1 MINRESFITIMDAAD
16 EYFNGDIW
24 KAFNLLGSGENVIT
38 DLMDNVLTAID
49 KDVDPKRLGMTD
61 EYTSPCGSFI
71 FEWVCGEG
79 EFQEICKTA
88 GDLYDYIARQ
98 YEQLKEEA

>member
-1 MINRESFITIMDAAD
+1 MIKRESFIAIMDAAD

-24 KAFNLLGSGENVIT
+24 KALTILGNGENVIT
-38 DLMDNVLTAID
+38 DQMDNILTAID
-49 KDVDPKRLGMTD
+49 KDVDPKRLGALD
-61 EYTSPCGSFI
+61 EYTSQCGSYI

-79 EFQEICKTA
+79 EFQEVCKTA
-88 GDLYDYIARQ
+88 GDLYDYIVRQ